1 MLFIPFETLVHQL
14 SAKQEHLT
22 YFAFFADAFFDDVGD
37 FFVAYG
43 VFAAFDVVFFSSSAN
58 LFFFLYGE
66 KIIKKCFSNQT
77 GIEIQKCYLLSEKIK
92 NSTVRTKPFNENPL
106 KMFLG

>member
-92 NSTVRTKPFNENPL
+92 NSTVRLKPFNENPL